1 MAEFVAALP
10 WRFSMISRQPEMKIL
25 IVAFRFPPSNF
36 IGAVRVGKLARYL
49 HRKGYDLRVLTT
61 DISED
66 RSLPVEI
73 PRKWIVHTHY
83 QEHQA
88 WLDFIIRPVRRMSA
102 ASVAATAGAPVV
114 LGTPLSQSIWD
125 KLRRHYYGLIH
136 IPDSRID
143 WIRTAIP
150 AGTRLIEEWKPNIIF
165 ASAPPHTSLIVACRL
180 SRAFDIP
187 WVADVRDLWAD
198 DPYFSFPAWRRPI
211 DRILERFTL
220 RNVSAI
226 VTTSPHFAKRLRKL
240 HHKRVEVVFNGF
252 AEEDFP
258 LTSYEH
264 DAAKSLVIRYTGSIY
279 RGFRDPSPLFAAIAL
294 LESGLR
300 GQIRVEFFGESG
312 TDISDLAAKHGVA
325 DQIEARAPV
334 PYRTALELQLQADVL
349 LLLHW
354 NDKRDEGTIP
364 GKLFEYLYARRP
376 ILYIG
381 YEHGIAAE
389 FIKERGAGLISNS
402 AERIRDQLQAWV
414 ENKRAGRLTRLD
426 PSVSRGL
433 SRDEQFRKLEPLFAD
448 ILNERRVSARV

>member
-1 MAEFVAALP
+1 
-10 WRFSMISRQPEMKIL
+10 MKIL

-49 HRKGYDLRVLTT
+49 HRKGYDLRALTT
-61 DISED
+61 DISKD

-88 WLDFIIRPVRRMSA
+88 WLDFMVRPVRRMSA
-102 ASVAATAGAPVV
+102 ASVAVTAGTPAV
-114 LGTPLSQSIWD
+114 LDTPLTQSIWD
-125 KLRRHYYGLIH
+125 KLRKHYYGLIH
-136 IPDSRID
+136 IPDPRIA

-150 AGTRLIEEWKPNIIF
+150 AGTRLIQEWKPDIIF
-165 ASAPPHTSLIVACRL
+165 ASAPPYTSLIVACRL

-187 WVADVRDLWAD
+187 WVADLRDLWAD
-198 DPYFSFPAWRRPI
+198 NPYFSFPAWRRPI

-226 VTTSPHFAKRLRKL
+226 VTTSPYFAKLLGKL
-240 HHKRVEVVFNGF
+240 HHKRVEVVFNGY

-258 LTSYEH
+258 RASFEH
-264 DAAKSLVIRYTGSIY
+264 GAAKSLIIRHIGSIY

-312 TDISDLAAKHGVA
+312 TDISDLAAKHGIA
-325 DQIEARAPV
+325 DQIEVRAPV

-389 FIKERGAGLISNS
+389 FIKARGAGLISNS

-426 PSVSRGL
+426 PSISRGL
-433 SRDEQFRKLEPLFAD
+433 SRDEQFSKLEALFAD
-448 ILNERRVSARV
+448 ILNERRISAKV

>member
-1 MAEFVAALP
+1 
-10 WRFSMISRQPEMKIL
+10 MKIL

-88 WLDFIIRPVRRMSA
+88 WLDFMVRPVRRMPA
-102 ASVAATAGAPVV
+102 ASVAATAGAPMV
-114 LGTPLSQSIWD
+114 LDTPLSQSIWD

-136 IPDSRID
+136 IPDPRID

-150 AGTRLIEEWKPNIIF
+150 AGTRLIEEWKPDIIF
-165 ASAPPHTSLIVACRL
+165 ASAPPYTSLIVACRL

-187 WVADVRDLWAD
+187 WVADLRDLWAD
-198 DPYFSFPAWRRPI
+198 NPYFSFPAWRRPI
-211 DRILERFTL
+211 DRILERSTL

-226 VTTSPHFAKRLRKL
+226 VTISPFCAKLLRKL
-240 HHKRVEVVFNGF
+240 HHKRVEVVFNGY

-258 LTSYEH
+258 RASFEH
-264 DAAKSLVIRYTGSIY
+264 GAAKSLIIRYTGSIY

-312 TDISDLAAKHGVA
+312 TDISDLAAKHGIS
-325 DQIEARAPV
+325 DQIEVRAPV
-334 PYRTALELQLQADVL
+334 PYRTALELQLRADVL
-349 LLLHW
+349 LLLQW

-381 YEHGIAAE
+381 YEHGVTAE

-433 SRDEQFRKLEPLFAD
+433 SRDEQFRKLEPVFAD
-448 ILNERRVSARV
+448 ILDEGRISPRV